1 MTLDRYLRLMAG
13 FFVLLSVALGYWV
26 SPYWYPVHRVRG
38 LEPVP
43 IRVHELVPGDV
54 AAQETARAGMRAR
67 SAAPYSGRVALSW
80 PTYGYRYHGS
90 MGPFAYRS
98 WVEISLKQIA
108 DNFNAVRSVVGPN
121 VEVMP
126 VVKADAYRHGA
137 VEVSRSLIK
146 AGARWL
152 AVSNVEEGAILRD
165 RGIAAR
171 ILVMAD
177 FLPAERAGLFD
188 YNLTP
193 VIHSLEDVHEWDRL
207 CEARGV
213 QAPYHLKV
221 DSGMGRLG
229 TLAPA
234 AEILATIGSTRH
246 AQLEGIMSH
255 LASAANYSRPQT
267 EQQIEAFDRLCCEL
281 AGAGV
286 NPPLLHLSSTT
297 PVAYGRSEAWQRM
310 VRPGHAIYGYV
321 SPVAA
326 GTPPARLLQVR
337 PALTWKAAV
346 LAVKD
351 LPAGALVGYGGM
363 FRTAQPTRIAIL
375 AAGYA
380 DGIPHRLSGR
390 GRVIA
395 KGHFAPIIG
404 AVSMDVTTI
413 DVTHCPP
420 LQVGDA
426 RHAAWLRRWPV
437 HRRATDRTASRNH
450 LL

>member
-1 MTLDRYLRLMAG
+1 
-13 FFVLLSVALGYWV
+13 
-26 SPYWYPVHRVRG
+26 
-38 LEPVP
+38 
-43 IRVHELVPGDV
+43 
-54 AAQETARAGMRAR
+54 
-67 SAAPYSGRVALSW
+67 
-80 PTYGYRYHGS
+80 

-108 DNFNAVRSVVGPN
+108 ENFNAVRSVVGPN

-137 VEVSRSLIK
+137 VEVSRTLMQ

-165 RGIAAR
+165 RGIDAR

-193 VIHSLEDVHEWDRL
+193 VIHSLEDVAEWDRM
-207 CEARGV
+207 CAARGV
-213 QAPYHLKV
+213 RASYHLKI

-229 TLAPA
+229 TRAPA
-234 AEILATIGSTRH
+234 DQILDAVASARH
-246 AQLEGIMSH
+246 ANLEGLMSH
-255 LASAANYSRPQT
+255 LASAANYASPQT
-267 EQQIEAFDRLCCEL
+267 DEQIDLFSRVCCDL
-281 AGAGV
+281 ASASV
-286 NPPLLHLSSTT
+286 IPPLLHLSSTT

-310 VRPGHAIYGYV
+310 VRPGHAIYGYI
-321 SPVAA
+321 SPVAK
-326 GTPPARLLQVR
+326 GTAPAKLLEVR

-351 LPAGALVGYGGM
+351 LPAGALVGYGGI
-363 FRTAQPTRIAIL
+363 FRTTHPTRIAIL

-380 DGIPHRLSGR
+380 DGIPHRLSDR

-420 LQVGDA
+420 LKVGDA
-426 RHAAWLRRWPV
+426 VTLLGSELGLSIDAQQIARVAGTISYSVLCGIHARVKRIYLES
-437 HRRATDRTASRNH
+437 T
-450 LL
+450 L